1 MSQLDTHIVVWLYE
15 GRASKLSKAARNL
28 IRRSDTVT
36 ISPLTL
42 MELDNLIAGRRI
54 KAESPA
60 TIIAIISQEI
70 GAIDVSPTPF
80 QDIIAKALTIGW
92 TRDPFDRLIVANAM
106 ADGVKLIT
114 ADEKIRANF
123 KDAVWD

>member
-42 MELDNLIAGRRI
+42 MDLDNLIAGRRI

-114 ADEKIRANF
+114 ADEKTRANF

>member
-42 MELDNLIAGRRI
+42 MELDNLIAGRRV

-70 GAIDVSPTPF
+70 GPIDVSPTPF